1 MKVKSNNNRQQQLL
15 FRLKSMFSNL
25 RSPCVLRIDYSR
37 CLNYYIT
44 MKTKMI
50 DNDNLKIKDEI
61 IFDSIPLD
69 GDGDDQNLTRVEHN
83 DVGDPSQGRV
93 EFALLK

>member
-1 MKVKSNNNRQQQLL
+1 
-15 FRLKSMFSNL
+15 MFLIHLIS
-25 RSPCVLRIDYSR
+25 
-37 CLNYYIT
+37 
-44 MKTKMI
+44 
-50 DNDNLKIKDEI
+50 DNLKIKDEI

-93 EFALLK
+93 RETRLNQM